1 MPVTD
6 SFKKH
11 EQNIFVD
18 SEDANVKTKE
28 NLSAKNKAKVSTL
41 DLKNSYVHVCTSVVR
56 PSLKEEKQLS
66 MC

>member
-18 SEDANVKTKE
+18 REDANVKTKE
-28 NLSAKNKAKVSTL
+28 NLSARNNAKASTL
-41 DLKNSYVHVCTSVVR
+41 KNECQHSKSKQNKELLLNCTGVVR
-56 PSLKEEKQLS
+56 APA
-66 MC
+66 